1 MTVRIKICGITNK
14 EDALAAAHLGADALG
29 FVFAPSPRKISA
41 ESAREIIKVLPP
53 FVQTVG
59 VFVDEDPER
68 VSSMA
73 ARCGLDILQLH
84 GSESVDYC
92 SSFDRRV
99 IKAVR
104 LQSRDELKNLSKYVN
119 VVDALLLD
127 TYVPNKLGGTGI
139 TFDWKLA
146 VEARR
151 YGRIVLAGGLN
162 PENVAAAISMVKP
175 YAVDASSGLEKRPG
189 VKDHKKMAQ
198 FMIEA
203 IQAARHLARLFH
215 E

>member
-14 EDALAAAHLGADALG
+14 EDALAATHLGADALG
-29 FVFAPSPRKISA
+29 FIFAASPRKISV
-41 ESAREIIKVLPP
+41 ERAREIIKALPP
-53 FVQTVG
+53 FVKTVG

-68 VSSMA
+68 VSSIA
-73 ARCGLDILQLH
+73 AMCGLDILQLH

-104 LQSRDELKNLSKYVN
+104 LQSRDDLDNLSQYVS
-119 VVDALLLD
+119 VVDTLLLD
-127 TYVPNKLGGTGI
+127 TYLPNRLGGTGI

-146 VEARR
+146 IEARR
-151 YGRIVLAGGLN
+151 YGRIILAGGLN

-175 YAVDASSGLEKRPG
+175 YAVDASSGLERSPG
-189 VKDHKKMAQ
+189 VKDHEKMAQ
-198 FMIEA
+198 FMREA
-203 IQAARHLARLFH
+203 IQAASI
-215 E
+215 

>member
-1 MTVRIKICGITNK
+1 MTVRIKICGITKK

-29 FVFAPSPRKISA
+29 FVFATSPRKVST
-41 ESAREIIKVLPP
+41 ESAREIVKTLPP
-53 FVQTVG
+53 FVKTVG

-68 VSSMA
+68 VSSIA
-73 ARCGLDILQLH
+73 AMCGLDILQFH

-92 SSFDRRV
+92 GSFDRRV

-104 LQSRDELKNLSKYVN
+104 MQSRDELKNLSKYVD
-119 VVDALLLD
+119 VVDGLLLD
-127 TYVPNKLGGTGI
+127 THVPNKPGGTGI

-151 YGRIVLAGGLN
+151 YGRIILAGGLN

-175 YAVDASSGLEKRPG
+175 YAVDASSGLEQSPG
-189 VKDHKKMAQ
+189 VKDHEKMAK
-198 FMIEA
+198 FIREA
-203 IQAARHLARLFH
+203 TEAARQ
-215 E
+215 